1 MACGGSWTQS
11 TLDGSSGQNVSDQVL
26 AQKCLVCMPYVCR
39 ICMPCMYTL
48 CVYLIFMSVQVSRHI
63 QYVFLMCMPYKDALY
78 V

>member
-39 ICMPCMYTL
+39 ICMPCMYTF
-48 CVYLIFMSVQVSRHI
+48 VYTLSS
-63 QYVFLMCMPYKDALY
+63 
-78 V
+78 